1 VFEELGLREG
11 SKAHLLESERFLA
24 LLDRPELERA
34 A

>member
-1 VFEELGLREG
+1 VSEG

-24 LLDRPELERA
+24 LLDRPALERA